1 MRYQEAKQ
9 QILQRDLARTQC
21 CPACRALIDRTR
33 PKDARGATSLHRHEI
48 RRRRG
53 SICGVAIVKQD
64 DAAVDQR

>member
-9 QILQRDLARTQC
+9 HIPQRDLARTKC
-21 CPACRALIDRTR
+21 CPACWAQIDRTR
-33 PKDARGATSLHRHEI
+33 PKDARGATSLHRPEI
-48 RRRRG
+48 RRGRG